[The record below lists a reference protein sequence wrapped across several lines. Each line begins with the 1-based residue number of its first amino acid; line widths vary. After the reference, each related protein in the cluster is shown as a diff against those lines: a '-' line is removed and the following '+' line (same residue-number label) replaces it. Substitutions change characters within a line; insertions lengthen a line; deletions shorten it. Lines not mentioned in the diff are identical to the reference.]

1 MHVFYMYS
9 RCTSCFTGGILN
21 AFHTCRYTCAD
32 TLVHMLTRKHTYA
45 SLWEQPVIVLFLKQ
59 CVCLYVVL
67 SVSLPSLLSSPF
79 SLSPSH
85 THTPPSPPLP
95 LSFTVTHIHT
105 ITHPLTPPS
114 LPLSFTVTHI
124 HTITHSLTPSL
135 PLTGKFLA
143 FAGPHQKSCIENG
156 YPLHA
161 PDYYFPY
168 FRAHKVT
175 SVVRLNKRMYDAKK
189 FNDAG
194 FDHRDLFFIDGSTPS
209 DNIVRRFLA
218 ISEGTDGAV
227 AVHCKGLS

>member
-1 MHVFYMYS
+1 MCMFS
-9 RCTSCFTGGILN
+9 RCILCTSCFTGGILN

-32 TLVHMLTRKHTYA
+32 TLVHTLTRKHTYA
-45 SLWEQPVIVLFLKQ
+45 SLWEQPVIMLFLKLF
-59 CVCLYVVL
+59 VCLYVVL
-67 SVSLPSLLSSPF
+67 SVSLSLHFSLLSPPPPL
-79 SLSPSH
+79 SLS
-85 THTPPSPPLP
+85 LP

-105 ITHPLTPPS
+105 ITHPLTPP
-114 LPLSFTVTHI
+114 LPLA
-124 HTITHSLTPSL
+124 
-135 PLTGKFLA
+135 GKFLA

-209 DNIVRRFLA
+209 DTIVRRFLA

-227 AVHCKGLS
+227 AVHCKGLY